1 MVTNL
6 KVITITMLTSL
17 LFKQFHHIYDYQGFL
32 KQLEIKSCCK
42 SKTAFCRRKDTPH
55 SNAMPSKSSRKRKKI
70 EEAPAVELKVALS
83 NRISTNPRLVEKAT
97 VISQREVVQHS
108 YEYTIP
114 DINLLPQK
122 IDQHFDSPPFSSDS
136 HPDIQWCL
144 RMYPKGC
151 WDTSKFAVELR
162 NVKLKEKLP
171 VVVKCQFSFFNNGVE
186 IQSEW
191 AHFTN
196 LYTSPDS
203 FPLHIQVSLD
213 KLKRTND

>member
-1 MVTNL
+1 MWSL
-6 KVITITMLTSL
+6 KL
-17 LFKQFHHIYDYQGFL
+17 LFQIVFPL
-32 KQLEIKSCCK
+32 TL
-42 SKTAFCRRKDTPH
+42 
-55 SNAMPSKSSRKRKKI
+55 
-70 EEAPAVELKVALS
+70 
-83 NRISTNPRLVEKAT
+83 

-122 IDQHFDSPPFSSDS
+122 IDQHFDSPAFFANS

-162 NVKLKEKLP
+162 NVTLKEKLP

-213 KLKRTND
+213 KLKRTNDQNELKIVCLLVCEVQRSWFTKFPR